1 MYNITPLVRSLIII
15 NVVVGLLQYFLH
27 ITYILELWPLNTPYF
42 EPYQFLSYMFA
53 HGSFSHIFFNLM
65 MFASIG
71 PTLETYWGEK
81 KFLFFYMASG
91 IGAGVIYGLV
101 NYFFYPGLL
110 HPMLGAS
117 GAIYGVLMAFGMVF
131 PELELSLLFLPISIK
146 AKYLVFILGGITY
159 FFDTSGQVAH
169 FAHLGGAIV
178 GFIIVSYWKSQDRGR
193 Y

>member
-1 MYNITPLVRSLIII
+1 MYNVTPLVRSLIII

-65 MFASIG
+65 TLASIG
-71 PTLETYWGEK
+71 PTLETYWGDK
-81 KFLFFYMASG
+81 KFLFFYMAAG

-146 AKYLVFILGGITY
+146 AKYLVFIVGGITY
-159 FFDTSGQVAH
+159 FFDK
-169 FAHLGGAIV
+169 I
-178 GFIIVSYWKSQDRGR
+178 GR
-193 Y
+193 ASCRERVYVLV